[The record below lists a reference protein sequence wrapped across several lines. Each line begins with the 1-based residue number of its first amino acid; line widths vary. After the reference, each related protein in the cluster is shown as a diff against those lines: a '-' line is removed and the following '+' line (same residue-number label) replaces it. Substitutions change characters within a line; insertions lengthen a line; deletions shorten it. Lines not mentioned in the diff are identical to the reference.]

1 MKQYKLS
8 SLITALLCVTLLHN
22 GCAKKQISRD
32 VNSTSSLAAAEQIE
46 LPTLAVS
53 LGMSVDEVAQAL
65 KNIDFKHT
73 PEQRWQR
80 KGHSFLKREEI
91 RCDVVHLRSLNDH
104 LVDARFIFKNHR
116 LFEVALTLIIVQN
129 SIKPLVDA
137 LDLHQVQ
144 PGVFEGLNGRIVMRE
159 DRSDAEKAT
168 WIISRK

>member
-1 MKQYKLS
+1 MKHYKLS
-8 SLITALLCVTLLHN
+8 SLITALLCATLFN
-22 GCAKKQISRD
+22 SGCASRNETRD
-32 VNSTSSLAAAEQIE
+32 VRDTFSLAAADKIE
-46 LPTLAVS
+46 LPSLAVS
-53 LGMSVDEVAQAL
+53 LGMSVDEVAQAF

-80 KGHSFLKREEI
+80 DGHSFLKREEI

-104 LVDARFIFKNHR
+104 LLSARFIFKNHQ
-116 LFEVALTLIIVQN
+116 LFEVALTLISVQN
-129 SIKPLVDA
+129 SIRPLVDA

-144 PGVFEGLNGRIVMRE
+144 PGVFEGLNGGIVMRE